1 MATNRTAMDTPRQE
15 PLCMNLGI
23 YDKAQNFCNAA
34 SPRWPSGC
42 CWPGPCFSLTSSAPP
57 LSFSHT
63 HPPSL
68 SQGLCTCS
76 LFCWKPVSP
85 HFLSFFFIIFI
96 YLAALGLSCG
106 TSDLCCIMGEVFI
119 QRINSL
125 VVVHGLSPPESC
137 EILVP

>member
-1 MATNRTAMDTPRQE
+1 MATNRTAMDAPRRE

-23 YDKAQNFCNAA
+23 YGKTQNFCSAA
-34 SPRWPSGC
+34 SPMRPSGC

-68 SQGLCTCS
+68 SQGLCTCCP
-76 LFCWKPVSP
+76 FCWKPVSP

-96 YLAALGLSCG
+96 YLAASGLSCG
-106 TSDLCCIMGEVFI
+106 TSLH
-119 QRINSL
+119 
-125 VVVHGLSPPESC
+125 HGGGFHSAHRLSSCGTWVSPPESC